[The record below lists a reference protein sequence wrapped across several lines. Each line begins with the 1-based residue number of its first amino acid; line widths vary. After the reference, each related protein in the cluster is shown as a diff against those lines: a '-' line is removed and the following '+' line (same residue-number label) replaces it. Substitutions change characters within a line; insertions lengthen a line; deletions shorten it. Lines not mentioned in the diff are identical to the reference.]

1 MKEVFEIQNPAYNF
15 HSEATHL
22 NRENVKTTHYSIQS
36 VRHLGPK
43 LPNNI
48 KNFRSLNKFKN
59 SIKSWKPN
67 ECPCRLCKKYIAQV
81 GFIWFIST
89 FCYRFEETVMVSA
102 ETVHF
107 PGFPHWEIGWSFCI
121 LCCGCHYLLCFIS
134 LFVYYYF
141 FGWR

>member
-22 NRENVKTTHYSIQS
+22 KRENVTTSHYSIQS

-59 SIKSWKPN
+59 SIKSWKLMN
-67 ECPCRLCKKYIAQV
+67 VLADFVKKYIAQV
-81 GFIWFIST
+81 GFI
-89 FCYRFEETVMVSA
+89 
-102 ETVHF
+102 
-107 PGFPHWEIGWSFCI
+107 
-121 LCCGCHYLLCFIS
+121 
-134 LFVYYYF
+134 
-141 FGWR
+141 